1 MRNNKMKDLFSEHS
15 ECYQKARPS
24 YSEEIIG
31 QILLS
36 VPERDMA
43 WDVGA
48 GSGQF
53 SQRLAPHF
61 NHVLATDIS
70 ENQLMHAPKL
80 SNVRYK
86 VNKAQHSDL
95 MVHVV
100 DLVTVAQA
108 VHWFDFER
116 FYKEVKRVL
125 KPEGV
130 VAIIGYGLIEIHD
143 AHLNS
148 KVQHLYHNI
157 LKGYWDAERRYID
170 EGYQT
175 IPFPFEEIV
184 TPPLELNYVW
194 TAQQLFEYLTT
205 WSAVQHYERQTGH
218 SALTEIADD
227 LKQHRDLSISVTFP
241 VLLRLGRLKQD

>member
-1 MRNNKMKDLFSEHS
+1 MSDSQMKDLFSEYS
-15 ECYQKARPS
+15 DCYQKARPT

-36 VPERDMA
+36 VPKREMA

-53 SQRLAPHF
+53 TQLLAPHF

-70 ENQLMHAPKL
+70 ENQLHHAPTL
-80 SNVRYK
+80 ANVRYEIK
-86 VNKAQHSDL
+86 KAEQSDL
-95 MVHVV
+95 MAHLV

-130 VAIIGYGLIEIHD
+130 LAIIGYGLIEVHD
-143 AHLNS
+143 TKLNAS
-148 KVQHLYHNI
+148 IQHLYQQV
-157 LKGYWDAERRYID
+157 LRDYWDTERHYID

-175 IPFPFEEIV
+175 IPFPFQEIP
-184 TPPLELNYVW
+184 TPELELNYVW
-194 TAQQLFEYLTT
+194 TAQQLFEYLST

-227 LKQHRDLSISVTFP
+227 LKQYCGMSISVTFP
-241 VLLRLGRLKQD
+241 VLLRLGRLAQV